1 MLGDVNKLFV
11 SKSLLT
17 TPSNVLLLHLKQ
29 TFPQIIWI
37 FNEGDG
43 IKSRLPVKKFS
54 ALWKK
59 KNLNLSFFFF
69 FLAKENV
76 NKLVFDPNDM
86 SITDKLGMH
95 FEIAMTNFFTDL
107 GTLFARYPL
116 PVIVLSVG
124 FAVGLSTGIKWL
136 NVTTDPIELWASP
149 SSRSRIEK
157 DFFDKTFRP
166 FYRTEQIIITAKN
179 LSSVSF

>member
-1 MLGDVNKLFV
+1 MKKEE
-11 SKSLLT
+11 SQSL
-17 TPSNVLLLHLKQ
+17 
-29 TFPQIIWI
+29 
-37 FNEGDG
+37 
-43 IKSRLPVKKFS
+43 
-54 ALWKK
+54 
-59 KNLNLSFFFF
+59 FFFF

-179 LSSVSF
+179 LSSVSFKCLVHVIWTSNVEIGVECQIFDTVSFFNCDRVLQFWSHSSY

>member
-1 MLGDVNKLFV
+1 MF
-11 SKSLLT
+11 
-17 TPSNVLLLHLKQ
+17 
-29 TFPQIIWI
+29 
-37 FNEGDG
+37 
-43 IKSRLPVKKFS
+43 KKFVKI
-54 ALWKK
+54 LWLKK
-59 KNLNLSFFFF
+59 G
-69 FLAKENV
+69 A
-76 NKLVFDPNDM
+76 
-86 SITDKLGMH
+86 
-95 FEIAMTNFFTDL
+95 
-107 GTLFARYPL
+107 Y
-116 PVIVLSVG
+116 VIYEWSLSVG

>member
-1 MLGDVNKLFV
+1 MNYEKRRI
-11 SKSLLT
+11 STSL
-17 TPSNVLLLHLKQ
+17 
-29 TFPQIIWI
+29 
-37 FNEGDG
+37 
-43 IKSRLPVKKFS
+43 
-54 ALWKK
+54 
-59 KNLNLSFFFF
+59 FFF

-179 LSSVSF
+179 LSSVSFSIQTQCPRTDLSKRFLPKPMTTTG

>member
-1 MLGDVNKLFV
+1 LYICVCTSKIFFDLDKYDYENKI
-11 SKSLLT
+11 SSHLL
-17 TPSNVLLLHLKQ
+17 
-29 TFPQIIWI
+29 
-37 FNEGDG
+37 
-43 IKSRLPVKKFS
+43 
-54 ALWKK
+54 
-59 KNLNLSFFFF
+59 FFF

-179 LSSVSF
+179 LSSVGS

>member
-1 MLGDVNKLFV
+1 MIKEV
-11 SKSLLT
+11 S
-17 TPSNVLLLHLKQ
+17 Q
-29 TFPQIIWI
+29 
-37 FNEGDG
+37 
-43 IKSRLPVKKFS
+43 PV
-54 ALWKK
+54 
-59 KNLNLSFFFF
+59 FFF

-179 LSSVSF
+179 LSSVSIKCMVHVTDRASNVEIGVCRMSNISYCYLF